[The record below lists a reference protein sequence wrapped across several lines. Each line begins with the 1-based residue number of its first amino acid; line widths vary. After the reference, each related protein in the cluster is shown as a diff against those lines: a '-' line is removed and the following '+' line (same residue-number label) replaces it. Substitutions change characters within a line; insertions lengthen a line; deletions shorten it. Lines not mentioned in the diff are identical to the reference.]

1 MHDKQ
6 RIDDLEAKLAHQD
19 QTILELSDEIYEQQ
33 KQITRLEAQGR
44 ELVARLES
52 LAGGDGATDAGDEK
66 PPHY

>member
-19 QTILELSDEIYEQQ
+19 QAILELSDEIYEQQ
-33 KQITRLEAQGR
+33 KQITRLEAQGC

-52 LAGGDGATDAGDEK
+52 LAGGDGPTDAGDEK